1 MFVFKPRIQTTCYS
15 IIVQKPPEK
24 PPKQLWFNP
33 IFSPNRIKSASNHIL
48 DCLFQI
54 SLANWFRF
62 LCLHSDHLTWKKN
75 PSSTIQ
81 QWQNY
86 WCFLFTKH
94 GINLSCSY
102 LFGFQLLFLKTQEDM
117 HGGSRIKSQTKILRK
132 VNSFRFVK
140 WWAVVMWCGLVS
152 VDFEI
157 LGSGSWFG

>member
-1 MFVFKPRIQTTCYS
+1 MERFQKFKKQIKNWYLLILIIFLINDMLFVFKPRIRTTCCS

-33 IFSPNRIKSASNHIL
+33 IISPNRIKSASNHIL

-81 QWQNY
+81 QWPNY

-102 LFGFQLLFLKTQEDM
+102 LFGFLVVLENP
-117 HGGSRIKSQTKILRK
+117 GGHAW
-132 VNSFRFVK
+132 RFTY
-140 WWAVVMWCGLVS
+140 
-152 VDFEI
+152 
-157 LGSGSWFG
+157 